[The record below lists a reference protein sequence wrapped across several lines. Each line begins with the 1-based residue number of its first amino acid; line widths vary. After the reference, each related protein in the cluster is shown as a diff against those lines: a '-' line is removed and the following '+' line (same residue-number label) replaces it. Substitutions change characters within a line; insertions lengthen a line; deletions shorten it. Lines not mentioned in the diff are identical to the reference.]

1 MKALAILAMASIIAT
16 EKPAPVTAG
25 PVSAEAFLEV
35 AIPHVAKWEGKR
47 NTAYLD
53 TIANPPVFTVCYGET
68 RGVKPGDTYTDKQCA
83 DMLGRG
89 LLEFRTE
96 LHKAFTSTTKQTRL
110 TPKRDTAY
118 VSLAYNAGVY
128 AISRSTAVR
137 RLNAGDIAG
146 GCQAIGWW
154 NKAGGRVVRG
164 LMNRRAEDVAY
175 CMDGLA

>member
-1 MKALAILAMASIIAT
+1 MKALAVLAMASIIAT

-53 TIANPPVFTVCYGET
+53 RIASPPVWTVCYGET
-68 RGVKPGDTYTDKQCA
+68 RGVKRGDYYSDKQCA

-96 LHKAFTSTTKQTRL
+96 LHKAFTSDTKQTRL

-118 VSLAYNAGVY
+118 VSLAYNAGY
-128 AISRSTAVR
+128 FAIAKSTATR
-137 RLNAGDIAG
+137 RLNAGDVRG
-146 GCQAIGWW
+146 GCEAIGWW
-154 NKAGGRVVRG
+154 TRAGNRVVRG
-164 LMNRRAEDVAY
+164 LVNRRKDEVALCLY
-175 CMDGLA
+175 GI